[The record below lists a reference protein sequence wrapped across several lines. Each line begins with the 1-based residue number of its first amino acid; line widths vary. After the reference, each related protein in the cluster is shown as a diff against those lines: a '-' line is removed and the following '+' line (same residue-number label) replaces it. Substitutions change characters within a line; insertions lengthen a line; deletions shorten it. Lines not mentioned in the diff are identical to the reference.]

1 MHLGMTK
8 CRHNCVTVTL
18 NLTSDL
24 VSRKCIESG
33 AYFLYSLR

>member
-1 MHLGMTK
+1 MY
-8 CRHNCVTVTL
+8 HNWVTVAL

-33 AYFLYSLR
+33 VYSYIP